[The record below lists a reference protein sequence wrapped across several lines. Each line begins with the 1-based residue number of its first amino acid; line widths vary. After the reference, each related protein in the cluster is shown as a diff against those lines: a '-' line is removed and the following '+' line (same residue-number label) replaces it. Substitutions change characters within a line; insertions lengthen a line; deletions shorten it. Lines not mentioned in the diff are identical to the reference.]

1 MRLLRGRLPL
11 ATTVLIVLI
20 GSVFLL
26 LQARHLWFFGDD
38 WMFLLERSISQR
50 PVQDLMMPHND
61 HWTLVPI
68 VVYRALFSVVGLQHY
83 LVFAML
89 PIAAHAATCIL
100 LFLLLRRMGVLPWV
114 AVGVTTVMV
123 FLGAG
128 AENLLWPFQVGM
140 VGTAAFG
147 LAALLVSTGSS
158 GRRSLGLVWLLSIL
172 SVMTAGTAIPML
184 IWLGAFTLMRDGLRR
199 ALVLTVPP
207 MVVYAAWFL
216 VWGHQADT
224 GITKAPLADV
234 IPMAWRGLSATWDNM
249 TGFAGVGPVIVIG
262 LLAGSV
268 ALQPGTDRRTLALS
282 GWAAALTT
290 FMIFAYSRGQF
301 GPDAATA
308 SRYAYFGALMMLPS
322 LALVLGSA
330 QDRVRVRAAE
340 AWLTLAAVLGL
351 LVVPGVFGVIDFR
364 VARDA
369 MTPDLQERVL
379 AASQLAR
386 SGQRLLR
393 EQVDPVW
400 NAPISATELRPDD
413 VADALPDR
421 PVSPRARLT
430 ASAALQV
437 GAAAT
442 SFGLPEAKASFVS
455 TETTPSGDCVI
466 GLGAA
471 GSVLEIPSGEGGAQ
485 VRLTLS
491 ATDRTTV
498 RLRDGDAT
506 SLPVELVVGDTTEVY
521 VGVTAPHVELLV
533 DLPPGSPFTVCGR

>member
-1 MRLLRGRLPL
+1 
-11 ATTVLIVLI
+11 
-20 GSVFLL
+20 
-26 LQARHLWFFGDD
+26 
-38 WMFLLERSISQR
+38 
-50 PVQDLMMPHND
+50 MPHND

-100 LFLLLRRMGVLPWV
+100 LFLLLRRCAVHPWV

-207 MVVYAAWFL
+207 MMVYAAWFL

>member
-1 MRLLRGRLPL
+1 MHLLRGRLPL
-11 ATTVLIVLI
+11 ATTVLIVLT

-38 WMFLLERSISQR
+38 WMFLLERSLSQR
-50 PVQDLMMPHND
+50 PVEDLMRPHND
-61 HWTLVPI
+61 HWSTVPI
-68 VVYRALFSVVGLQHY
+68 LIYRALFSVVGLEHY
-83 LVFAML
+83 LVFAVL
-89 PIAAHAATCIL
+89 PILAHAAACIL
-100 LFLLLRRMGVLPWV
+100 FFLLLRRCAVHPWI

-128 AENLLWPFQVGM
+128 AENLLWSFQIGM
-140 VGTAAFG
+140 IGSAVFG
-147 LAALLVSTGSS
+147 LAALLVSTSSS

-172 SVMTAGTAIPML
+172 SVMTASTAIPML

-199 ALVLTVPP
+199 ALALTVPP
-207 MVVYAAWFL
+207 LIVYAAWFL
-216 VWGHQADT
+216 VWGREADT
-224 GITKAPLADV
+224 GIEKAPPADV

-249 TGFAGVGPVIVIG
+249 SGFTGAGPVIVIG
-262 LLAGSV
+262 LVAASV

-282 GWAAALTT
+282 GWGAALVTY
-290 FMIFAYSRGQF
+290 MLFAYSRGAF
-301 GPDAATA
+301 GPDAATT

-322 LALVLGSA
+322 LALALDS
-330 QDRVRVRAAE
+330 VRNRLRLRAAE
-340 AWLTLAAVLGL
+340 AGLTTAALLGL

-364 VARDA
+364 VARAA

-386 SGQRLLR
+386 SGQPLLR

-400 NAPISATELRPDD
+400 NAPISATELQPDD
-413 VADALPDR
+413 VAEALPDG

-442 SFGLPEAKASFVS
+442 SFDLPAAKASFAG
-455 TETTPSGDCVI
+455 TETTTSGDCVI

-471 GSVLEIPSGEGGAQ
+471 GAVLEIPSGPAGAQ

-491 ATDRTTV
+491 GTDRTTV
-498 RLRDGDAT
+498 RLRDEGAT
-506 SLPVELVVGDTTEVY
+506 SVPVELVVADATEVY
-521 VGVTAPHVELLV
+521 VGVTAPEVELLV
-533 DLPPGSPFTVCGR
+533 DLPPGAPFTVCGR